1 MKEQTNKNKVK
12 SNLLRLFM
20 VILTFATFVHGCSK
34 VEVNGRSKNEKE
46 GENIM
51 TTKKTGNGQALS
63 FDKKYD
69 F

>member
-34 VEVNGRSKNEKE
+34 VEVNFWGSENEKE
-46 GENIM
+46 DENM
-51 TTKKTGNGQALS
+51 RTTEKIENGPVLGTS
-63 FDKKYD
+63 IPF
-69 F
+69 